1 MKDHQVQAATK
12 LHLPKWMG
20 LFIYGTVEW
29 FEKEEDCQI
38 HIKCDIIFP
47 VVPLAL
53 SPWQNCL
60 QRLQGMSCWAAAS
73 PLMPAPF
80 PSSTVEVLPTL
91 LILQPTTYLHFPYD
105 SLGSNHFGCF
115 QQLEV
120 HFLPAIHWLFQHY
133 IFAKMW
139 PGWGSPWSTN
149 CWVLF
154 TLTLFLCPFLGTSYW
169 PRLRNTTVGYQ
180 SLYKII
186 RMVLYGKCSMFLS
199 FYNALFM
206 LCYNKCKS
214 VWVMRLYYFQ
224 EKGCFFF

>member
-1 MKDHQVQAATK
+1 MQHNFSS
-12 LHLPKWMG
+12 G
-20 LFIYGTVEW
+20 S
-29 FEKEEDCQI
+29 
-38 HIKCDIIFP
+38 
-47 VVPLAL
+47 L
-53 SPWQNCL
+53 SPFSL
-60 QRLQGMSCWAAAS
+60 AELSPEAAGDVLLGCSFSLDAS
-73 PLMPAPF
+73 SLSQQYSWSPAY
-80 PSSTVEVLPTL
+80 TAD
-91 LILQPTTYLHFPYD
+91 PTTHNLPSFSLTLYLISSPYD

-149 CWVLF
+149 CWILF

-186 RMVLYGKCSMFLS
+186 PMILYGKCSMFLS

-214 VWVMRLYYFQ
+214 VWVMRLYYFK

>member
-73 PLMPAPF
+73 PCSSLDASSLSQQYSWSPAYTADPTTHNLPSFSLWLTRVKSLWMFSAIGSPF
-80 PSSTVEVLPTL
+80 PPGYPLT
-91 LILQPTTYLHFPYD
+91 
-105 SLGSNHFGCF
+105 
-115 QQLEV
+115 
-120 HFLPAIHWLFQHY
+120 LPALHICKDVTRLRKSLKHKLLSLVYTYPFP
-133 IFAKMW
+133 M
-139 PGWGSPWSTN
+139 
-149 CWVLF
+149 
-154 TLTLFLCPFLGTSYW
+154 PFLRHQLLAKT
-169 PRLRNTTVGYQ
+169 
-180 SLYKII
+180 
-186 RMVLYGKCSMFLS
+186 
-199 FYNALFM
+199 
-206 LCYNKCKS
+206 
-214 VWVMRLYYFQ
+214 
-224 EKGCFFF
+224 